1 MLRIGLF
8 LLTNFAVLILV
19 GIIFNLLGIQGIL
32 DANGV
37 DLNMSGLLLMCAI
50 FGFGGA
56 LISLFLSKTIARM
69 STRTQV
75 ITQPQNAEEKWL
87 VDTVHELSQKAGI
100 GMPDVGI
107 FPMAQANAFATGW
120 NRNSALVAVSAG
132 LLQRF
137 NRDEARAVIGHE
149 IGHVAN
155 GDMVTLALIQGVLNT
170 FVMFFARL
178 VGFFVDRVLLK
189 NEQGLGIGY
198 FITSIIMDMVF
209 GVFAMMI
216 VAWFSRRR
224 EYRADSAG
232 AHLASRD
239 AMAAA
244 LMRIKAE
251 SEAGREQPL
260 PSNMKAFGIYGNMG
274 ALLASHP
281 PLEDRIL
288 ALQSP
293 GRA

>member
-8 LLTNFAVLILV
+8 LLTNLAVLVLV
-19 GIIFNLLGIQGIL
+19 GIVFNLLGVPGIL
-32 DANGV
+32 AANGV
-37 DLNMSGLLLMCAI
+37 DLNMSALLLMCAI

-75 ITQPQNAEEKWL
+75 ITQPQNADEKWL
-87 VDTVHELSQKAGI
+87 VDTVRDLADKAGI

-107 FPMAQANAFATGW
+107 FPMPQANAFATGW

-132 LLQRF
+132 LLERF
-137 NRDEARAVIGHE
+137 PREEARAVIGHE

-198 FITSIIMDMVF
+198 FITSIIMDMIF
-209 GVFAMMI
+209 GVLAMMV

-224 EYRADSAG
+224 EYRADAAG

-239 AMAAA
+239 GMAAA
-244 LMRIKAE
+244 LARIKAE
-251 SEAGREQPL
+251 SEVGREEPL

-288 ALQSP
+288 ALQNP
-293 GRA
+293 RG

>member
-8 LLTNFAVLILV
+8 LLTNLAVLVLA
-19 GIIFNLLGIQGIL
+19 GIIFNLFGFEGIL
-32 DANGV
+32 AANGV
-37 DLNMSGLLLMCAI
+37 DLNLSGLLTLCAV

-56 LISLFLSKTIARM
+56 FVSLLLSKTIARM
-69 STRTQV
+69 TTRTQV
-75 ITQPQNAEEKWL
+75 ITQPGTADEQWL
-87 VDTVHELSQKAGI
+87 VDTVRELSQKAGI

-107 FPMAQANAFATGW
+107 FPMQQANAFATGW

-155 GDMVTLALIQGVLNT
+155 GDMVTLALVQGVVNT

-178 VGFFVDRVLLK
+178 VGFFVDRVILK

-198 FITSIIMDMVF
+198 YVTSIIMDILF
-209 GVFAMMI
+209 GFLAMMV

-224 EYRADSAG
+224 EYRADAAG
-232 AHLASRD
+232 AGLTSRES
-239 AMAAA
+239 MAGA
-244 LMRIKAE
+244 LMRIKQE

-274 ALLASHP
+274 ALFASHP

-288 ALQSP
+288 ALQN
-293 GRA
+293 R

>member
-8 LLTNFAVLILV
+8 LLTNLAVLVLA
-19 GIIFNLLGIQGIL
+19 GIIFNLFGFQGIL
-32 DANGV
+32 AANGV
-37 DLNMSGLLLMCAI
+37 DLNLTGLLTLCAV

-56 LISLFLSKTIARM
+56 LVSLLLSKTIARM

-75 ITQPQNAEEKWL
+75 ITQPQTADEQWL
-87 VDTVHELSQKAGI
+87 VDTVRDLSEKAGI

-107 FPMAQANAFATGW
+107 FPMQQANAFATGW

-155 GDMVTLALIQGVLNT
+155 GDMVTLALVQGVVNT

-178 VGFFVDRVLLK
+178 VGFFVDRVILK

-198 FITSIIMDMVF
+198 FVTSIIMDILF
-209 GVFAMMI
+209 GFLAMMV

-224 EYRADSAG
+224 EYRADAAG
-232 AHLASRD
+232 ADLTTRES
-239 AMAAA
+239 MAAA
-244 LMRIKAE
+244 LMRIKSE

-274 ALLASHP
+274 ALMASHP

-288 ALQSP
+288 ALQN
-293 GRA
+293 R

>member
-8 LLTNFAVLILV
+8 LLTNLAVMVLV

-32 DANGV
+32 ETNGV
-37 DLNMSGLLLMCAI
+37 DLNTSGLLLMCAI
-50 FGFGGA
+50 FGIGGS
-56 LISLFLSKTIARM
+56 LISLLMSKTIARM
-69 STRTQV
+69 STRTQI
-75 ITQPQNAEEKWL
+75 ITQPQSADEQWL
-87 VDTVHELSQKAGI
+87 VETVRELSQKAGI

-107 FPMAQANAFATGW
+107 FPMPQANAFATGW
-120 NRNSALVAVSAG
+120 NRNNALVSVSAG

-155 GDMVTLALIQGVLNT
+155 GDMVTLALIQGVVNT

-178 VGFFVDRVLLK
+178 VGFFVDRVLLR
-189 NEQGLGIGY
+189 NEEGLGIGY
-198 FITSIIMDMVF
+198 FVTSIIMDIVF
-209 GVFAMMI
+209 GAFAMII

-224 EYRADSAG
+224 EYRADHAG
-232 AHLASRD
+232 ATLANRES
-239 AMAAA
+239 MIAA
-244 LMRIKAE
+244 LRRIKSE
-251 SEAGREQPL
+251 SEAGHEEPL

-288 ALQSP
+288 ALQNL
-293 GRA
+293 R

>member
-8 LLTNFAVLILV
+8 LMTNLAVMVLAGV
-19 GIIFNLLGIQGIL
+19 IFNLLGIQGIL
-32 DANGV
+32 AANGV
-37 DLNMSGLLLMCAI
+37 DLNLSGLFLLCAI

-56 LISLFLSKTIARM
+56 LISLLLSKFIARM

-75 ITQPQNAEEKWL
+75 IEKPQTADEQWL
-87 VDTVHELSQKAGI
+87 VDTVRDLSQRAGI

-107 FPMAQANAFATGW
+107 FPMPQANAFATGW

-132 LLQRF
+132 LLERF

-155 GDMVTLALIQGVLNT
+155 GDMVTLALIQGVVNT
-170 FVMFFARL
+170 FVMFLARL
-178 VGFFVDRVLLK
+178 VGFFVDRVVLR

-198 FITSIIMDMVF
+198 FVTSIIMDMIF
-209 GVFAMMI
+209 GVFAMMV

-224 EYRADSAG
+224 EYRADAAG
-232 AHLASRD
+232 ASLAGRD
-239 AMAAA
+239 SMAAA

-288 ALQSP
+288 ALQD
-293 GRA
+293 RQR

>member
-8 LLTNFAVLILV
+8 LMTNLAVMVLAGV
-19 GIIFNLLGIQGIL
+19 IFNLLGIQGIL
-32 DANGV
+32 AANGV
-37 DLNMSGLLLMCAI
+37 DLNLSGLLLLCAI

-56 LISLFLSKTIARM
+56 LISLLLSKTIARM
-69 STRTQV
+69 STRTQL
-75 ITQPQNAEEKWL
+75 IEKPQTADEQWL
-87 VDTVHELSQKAGI
+87 LDTVRDLSQKAGI

-107 FPMAQANAFATGW
+107 FPMPQANAFATGW

-132 LLQRF
+132 LLERF

-155 GDMVTLALIQGVLNT
+155 GDMVTLALIQGVVNT

-178 VGFFVDRVLLK
+178 VGFFVDRVVLR

-198 FITSIIMDMVF
+198 FVTSIIMDMVF
-209 GVFAMMI
+209 GVFAMMV

-224 EYRADSAG
+224 EYRADHAG
-232 AHLASRD
+232 ATLASRES
-239 AMAAA
+239 MIGA
-244 LMRIKAE
+244 LQRIKAE

-288 ALQSP
+288 ALQ
-293 GRA
+293 GRQR

>member
-8 LLTNFAVLILV
+8 LLTNFAVLVLV
-19 GIIFNLLGIQGIL
+19 GIVFNLLGFQGIL

-37 DLNMSGLLLMCAI
+37 NLNLGGLLTLCAL

-56 LISLFLSKTIARM
+56 LISLLMSKTIARM
-69 STRTQV
+69 TTRTQV
-75 ITQPQNAEEKWL
+75 IDQPRTADEQWL
-87 VDTVHELSQKAGI
+87 VETVRELAQKAGI

-107 FPMAQANAFATGW
+107 FPMPQANAFATGW
-120 NRNSALVAVSAG
+120 NRNSALVAVSSG
-132 LLQRF
+132 LLERF

-155 GDMVTLALIQGVLNT
+155 GDMVTLALIQGVVNT

-178 VGFFVDRVLLK
+178 VGFFVDRVLLR

-198 FITSIIMDMVF
+198 YVTSIIMDMVF
-209 GVFAMMI
+209 GVFAMMV

-224 EYRADSAG
+224 EYRADAAG
-232 AHLASRD
+232 ASLANPQS
-239 AMAAA
+239 MIAA
-244 LMRIKAE
+244 LQRIKAE

-293 GRA
+293 QR